1 MAMLYPT
8 YNDIME
14 VVNKQNSEHDEPIIK
29 SRYSV
34 VIAAAKRARQIIDG
48 APELLMEPE
57 EKPLTVAIDE
67 LYKGKVSILGEGE
80 EEEEA
85 ADTEAAAEPLNEN
98 E

>member
-1 MAMLYPT
+1 
-8 YNDIME
+8 ME
-14 VVNKQNSEHDEPIIK
+14 VVNKNTHDGEEPVIK

-80 EEEEA
+80 EETEA

>member
-1 MAMLYPT
+1 
-8 YNDIME
+8 
-14 VVNKQNSEHDEPIIK
+14 
-29 SRYSV
+29 
-34 VIAAAKRARQIIDG
+34 
-48 APELLMEPE
+48 MEPE